1 MFAAMQRPGPSDT
14 NAATLVH
21 ELAARGLELHVSCRG
36 CRHTTRVSGPVMARL
51 LEARRRAPTIGEA
64 ARTLRC
70 SMCRTRTPEVRA
82 LPVASTSQLK
92 VERRLAR
99 D

>member
-1 MFAAMQRPGPSDT
+1 MFDSMRRPGPSDT
-14 NAATLVH
+14 TTDTSVE

-36 CRHTTRVSGPVMARL
+36 CRHTTRVSGPVMAGL
-51 LEARRRAPTIGEA
+51 LSARRRAPTISEA

-70 SMCRTRTPEVRA
+70 SMCRTRSPEVRA
-82 LPVASTSQLK
+82 LPVASASQLK
-92 VERRLAR
+92 LERRLAR